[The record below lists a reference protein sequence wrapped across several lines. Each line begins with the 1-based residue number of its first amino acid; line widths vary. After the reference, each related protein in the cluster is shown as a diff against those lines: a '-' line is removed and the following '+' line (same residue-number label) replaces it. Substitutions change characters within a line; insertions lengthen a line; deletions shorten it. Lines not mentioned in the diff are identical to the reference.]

1 MDAQDEVERARDG
14 MVGEGP
20 SSLKDDELKINNNDN
35 KTEEDVKERS
45 KWAPHSQLVVQV
57 PPQQPQGSV
66 FHWESFLHVRS
77 IKVLLVENDD
87 STRHVVTA
95 LLCNSNY
102 EGSITLA
109 CITCRG
115 APNGGFKGGRGWAG
129 GLGPARF

>member
-1 MDAQDEVERARDG
+1 MDAQDEEERARDG
-14 MVGEGP
+14 IVCEGP
-20 SSLKDDELKINNNDN
+20 SSLIDDELRINNNDY
-35 KTEEDVKERS
+35 KTEEGVEEQS
-45 KWAPHSQLVVQV
+45 EWVPHSQHIVQV

-102 EGSITLA
+102 EG
-109 CITCRG
+109 
-115 APNGGFKGGRGWAG
+115 
-129 GLGPARF
+129 